1 MIARAKEKLG
11 GDFLS
16 HTLACRSI
24 GDEGPPLHLSSEF
37 AMGSAAKLLLYN
49 YQMLLTLQRDNLL
62 TKKLGQKKALDNL

>member
-24 GDEGPPLHLSSEF
+24 GDEGPPLHLSSEL
-37 AMGSAAKLLLYN
+37 AMGAGVKLLF
-49 YQMLLTLQRDNLL
+49 
-62 TKKLGQKKALDNL
+62 